1 MAAVEAELTD
11 RTRGTR
17 YLTWGLIALELVL
30 CAFIVWDLSGYTP
43 DDAYIYLNGARQ
55 LAGGRLPSMTPGE
68 VPTNAWSSL
77 LWVGLVTPAYWLG
90 VDALVWAKVLGFILL
105 LGIVWQIA
113 RIIGLFHPKLDQA
126 TVWAVAG
133 LALTYMPLV
142 FWATSGMETI
152 FYVFSLV
159 LVFRLLLRDTSQ
171 KRLSLGLGLA
181 LSLHLV
187 TRPDAFI
194 NVALVLMLLVVL
206 VLNPRRTYS
215 WSGLV
220 RPALGLLPGIVLFL
234 LPGLFYPTVL
244 PTSALAK
251 AGVIGPL
258 FNDQFWWNFRELVLN
273 FSLTPGNIFILAGML
288 IFLFWRR
295 KRGDLSCGWEM
306 RVFVVLLVAMHLV
319 KRVLVSDWM
328 AVQRLWLE
336 SAVIAL
342 VVCLL
347 AFIRLMEKKKYLLIS
362 AIILCGSLAAGLLG
376 WRLFIF
382 DFFHHPG
389 NPAEVMA
396 QFVGELKRDDSW
408 MITTDMGVVPYF
420 AEINTIDAEAVP
432 ICNYHLLKVPN
443 DLAYVWSHQIDFI
456 VVTSPC
462 LTAPRPET
470 TQYRLVRDIMS
481 QRYFRDN
488 YRHVLS
494 AVWASPF
501 NHGHGTLRSYP
512 GRYYH
517 LFVSNRIECDLPSP
531 PILLTRDIYH
541 TRPIAAE
548 VVLPVELPP
557 AYTEDGVVPAVPDE
571 PLPGYFVPSNPGTD
585 RPGDSASP

>member
-1 MAAVEAELTD
+1 MAAMEDELMD
-11 RTRGTR
+11 RTKGTR
-17 YLTWGLIALELVL
+17 YLTWGLIALELIL

-133 LALTYMPLV
+133 LALTYTPLV
-142 FWATSGMETI
+142 FWAVSGMETI

-171 KRLSLGLGLA
+171 KRLSVGLGLA
-181 LSLHLV
+181 LSLHMV

-194 NVALVLMLLVVL
+194 NVALVLMLLVIL

-220 RPALGLLPGIVLFL
+220 RPALGLLPGILLFL

-251 AGVIGPL
+251 SLALTAL
-258 FNDQFWWNFRELVLN
+258 FGDQFWWNLRELVLN
-273 FSLTPGNIFILAGML
+273 FALTPGNLFIFAGML
-288 IFLFWRR
+288 IFVFARR
-295 KRGDLSCGWEM
+295 WPEEPAVGWEL
-306 RVFVVLLVAMHLV
+306 RGFVLLLVLAHLGE
-319 KRVLVSDWM
+319 RVLVCDWM

-342 VVCLL
+342 AVCLPAL
-347 AFIRLMEKKKYLLIS
+347 IRLIEKKKYLLIT
-362 AIILCGSLAAGLLG
+362 AVVLCGSLAAGLLG
-376 WRLFIF
+376 WRVYVFCHYNHAG
-382 DFFHHPG
+382 D
-389 NPAEVMA
+389 PAEVMGR
-396 QFVGELKRDDSW
+396 FIDELKEDGSW
-408 MITTDMGVVPYF
+408 MLATDMGVVPYF
-420 AEINTIDAEAVP
+420 GDISTIDVESVP
-432 ICNYHLLKVPN
+432 ICNYHLMKAP
-443 DLAYVWSHQIDFI
+443 DDSAYVWSHRVDFV
-456 VVTSPC
+456 VVTSPYV
-462 LTAPRPET
+462 TVPRPGATE
-470 TQYRLVRDIMS
+470 YRLLNEALG
-481 QRYFRDN
+481 QRAFWEN

-494 AVWASPF
+494 AEWRAPF
-501 NHGHGTLRSYP
+501 DNGILRPTP

-531 PILLTRDIYH
+531 PVLLTRNL
-541 TRPIAAE
+541 TAWPVAAK
-548 VVLPVELPP
+548 VTLPVDAAASLPP
-557 AYTEDGVVPAVPDE
+557 EYTEKGVVPTVPGE
-571 PLPGYFVPSNPGTD
+571 PLPGYLVPSH
-585 RPGDSASP
+585 

>member
-1 MAAVEAELTD
+1 MAAIETELAD
-11 RTRGTR
+11 RTGGTR
-17 YLTWGLIALELVL
+17 YLTWGLIALELIL

-55 LAGGRLPSMTPGE
+55 LAGGHLPNMTPGE

-90 VDALVWAKVLGFILL
+90 INALVWAKLLGFILL

-133 LALTYMPLV
+133 LTLVYMPLV

-152 FYVFSLV
+152 LYVFSLV
-159 LVFRLLLRDTSQ
+159 LVFRLLLRDTLRR
-171 KRLSLGLGLA
+171 RLSVGLGLA
-181 LSLHLV
+181 LSVHLV

-194 NVALVLMLLVVL
+194 NAALVLVLLVIL

-220 RPALGLLPGIVLFL
+220 RPALGLLPGIVLLL

-251 AGVIGPL
+251 SLALTAL
-258 FNDQFWWNFRELVLN
+258 FSDQFWWNLRELVLN
-273 FSLTPGNIFILAGML
+273 FALTPGNVFIFAGML
-288 IFLFWRR
+288 IFVFARR
-295 KRGDLSCGWEM
+295 RTEEPTVGWEL
-306 RVFVVLLVAMHLV
+306 RGFVLLLVLTHLGE
-319 KRVLVSDWM
+319 RVLVCDWM

-342 VVCLL
+342 AVCLPAL
-347 AFIRLMEKKKYLLIS
+347 VRLTEKKRHLLIS
-362 AIILCGSLAAGLLG
+362 AVILCGSLAAGLLG
-376 WRLFIF
+376 WRVYIF
-382 DFFHHPG
+382 CHYSHAGD
-389 NPAEVMA
+389 PAEVMGR
-396 QFVGELKRDDSW
+396 FIEGMKRDDSW
-408 MITTDMGVVPYF
+408 MLATDMGVVPYF
-420 AEINTIDAEAVP
+420 GDINTIDVESVP
-432 ICNYHLLKVPN
+432 ICNYHLMKVP
-443 DLAYVWSHQIDFI
+443 DDSAYVWSHRVDFV
-456 VVTSPC
+456 VVTSPYV
-462 LTAPRPET
+462 TAPRPGATE
-470 TQYRLVRDIMS
+470 YRLLNEALG
-481 QRYFRDN
+481 QRTFWEN

-494 AVWASPF
+494 AEWRAPF
-501 NHGHGTLRSYP
+501 DDGIIRPTP

-531 PILLTRDIYH
+531 PILLTRNLMAW
-541 TRPIAAE
+541 PVAAE
-548 VVLPVELPP
+548 AVLPVELPS
-557 AYTEDGVVPAVPDE
+557 AYTADGVVPAVPDE
-571 PLPGYFVPSNPGTD
+571 PLPGYLVPPH
-585 RPGDSASP
+585 